1 MDLQL
6 RFAVPADAGALRDL
20 SALDSS
26 PRVPA
31 GDVVLALV
39 DGVPVAAV
47 AVADGHTVADPFRP
61 TADLVALLR
70 VRAAQARA
78 AAQPSPR
85 TIRSA
90 ASAARSIRAL
100 TWSRG

>member
-1 MDLQL
+1 MDLHI

-20 SALDSS
+20 AALDSS

-31 GDVVLALV
+31 GDVVLAVVGGEL
-39 DGVPVAAV
+39 VAAV
-47 AVADGHTVADPFRP
+47 AVADGHAIADPFRP

-70 VRAAQARA
+70 VRARQART

-90 ASAARSIRAL
+90 ASAARSIRSL